1 MHPWPRHFASLISV
15 ALMLSTT
22 GNLKAFLR
30 DSWQPS
36 SNSTKSQDAEKVPA
50 SLVNVDVVLSTSGA
64 DAPSLKSLYEGHRW
78 FELRDAIRGK
88 AVLPLYRGAT
98 SSAFNQFSQAE
109 KNLQEAIRTAVN
121 AEDANEAR
129 GALAYLYARSGR
141 YRDVVRQFDEMLKAQ
156 PGRLDVDNAR
166 ALFAAFSRYPDQ
178 VVVRSGPS
186 KVSCQVNG
194 GGITI
199 PVTIKGRTVHWGLD
213 TGVNFSVISESEAR
227 LLGLRIQ
234 DVRAQMGDLN
244 AGVTST
250 RTAVAERLS
259 IGRAELRNVAF
270 LVIPDSQPP
279 VDRLPPTERGL
290 IGLPVVLALKTF
302 RWSGDGTFEVG
313 FRSRLGSGGNP
324 NLCFDGLVTLTRA
337 RFEGKDLDFI
347 FDTGNGAGTQLWARF
362 AKDFSALLKEHGSR
376 GVKRVTQFGG
386 SNEREVTMLPEV
398 RLQVGGLDVALR
410 PANIFSPP
418 VGNDLQHGLLGMDLL
433 SQARRVTVD
442 FEALRLTLE

>member
-1 MHPWPRHFASLISV
+1 VLVLP
-15 ALMLSTT
+15 T
-22 GNLKAFLR
+22 
-30 DSWQPS
+30 
-36 SNSTKSQDAEKVPA
+36 PA
-50 SLVNVDVVLSTSGA
+50 A
-64 DAPSLKSLYEGHRW
+64 DAQSLKSFFDGHRW
-78 FELRDAIRGK
+78 FELRDAIDAK
-88 AVLPLYRGAT
+88 AGSPLYRGAT
-98 SSAFNQFSQAE
+98 ALAFNQVSQAE
-109 KNLQEAIRTAVN
+109 KNLEEAVRTAVN
-121 AEDANEAR
+121 AEEANEAR
-129 GALAYLYARSGR
+129 GALAYLYGRLGR
-141 YRDVVRQFDEMLKAQ
+141 YRDVVRQFDQMLKVQ
-156 PGRLDVDNAR
+156 PGRPDVENAR

-178 VVVRSGPS
+178 EVARPGPS
-186 KVSCQVNG
+186 KVRCQVNG

-199 PVTIKGRTVHWGLD
+199 PVTINGRTVHWGLD
-213 TGVNFSVISESEAR
+213 TRANFSVIGESEAR
-227 LLGLRIQ
+227 LLGLGVQ

-244 AGVTST
+244 AGVAST

-302 RWSGDGTFEVG
+302 EWTGDGAFEVG
-313 FRSRLGSGGNP
+313 FRSRRDRGDEA

-337 RFEGKDLDFI
+337 RFKGKDLDFI
-347 FDTGNGAGTQLWARF
+347 FDTGNGAGPQLWARF
-362 AKDFSALLKEHGSR
+362 TKDFSALVKEHGSR
-376 GVKRVTQFGG
+376 EVKRVTQFGG
-386 SNEREVTMLPEV
+386 SNEREVMVLPEV

-442 FEALRLTLE
+442 FEAMRLTLE